1 LKTLSIGYSTCPND
15 TFIFAG
21 LTAHEEN
28 ASLAFEPV
36 LADVE
41 TLNEWASE
49 GRLDITKLSFF
60 AFGKVREHYALLPSG
75 GALGRGCGPILVNRG
90 ENDLKRLRDG
100 TRKYRIAAPGN
111 LTTARLLLTLYLGC
125 EPQFQQMVFSE
136 IMPAVRDGEA
146 DFGLV
151 IHEGRF
157 TLNEYGLQ
165 SVLDLGQWWE
175 TETGLPIPLGGIA
188 IRRNLGGDV
197 AKAVDERIRQSLSL
211 AESGSSMVEDYVRMH
226 AQEMTPQVLRR
237 HIDLYVSRF
246 SRDLGEEGRNA
257 VKVLLDRAEEAGL
270 LVPAA
275 LPLMAC

>member
-1 LKTLSIGYSTCPND
+1 MKTLSIGYSTCPND

-21 LTAHEEN
+21 LTAHEGN

-41 TLNEWASE
+41 TLNRWALE
-49 GRLDITKLSFF
+49 GRLDVSKLSFF
-60 AFGKVREHYALLPSG
+60 AFGQVRDQYALLPSG
-75 GALGRGCGPILVNRG
+75 GALGRGCGPILVTRG
-90 ENDLKRLRDG
+90 ENDLRRLRDG

-111 LTTARLLLTLYLGC
+111 LTTARLLLTLYLGY

-157 TLNEYGLQ
+157 TLNAYGLH
-165 SVLDLGQWWE
+165 SALDLGQWWE
-175 TETGLPIPLGGIA
+175 AETGLPIPLGGIA
-188 IRRNLGGDV
+188 IRRDLGGDM
-197 AKAVDERIRQSLSL
+197 AKTVNERIRQSLTL
-211 AESGSSMVEDYVRMH
+211 AESGSSVVKDYVRIH
-226 AQEMTPQVLRR
+226 AQEMAPRVIRQHV
-237 HIDLYVSRF
+237 DLYVNRF
-246 SRDLGEEGRNA
+246 SRDLGEEGQNA

-270 LVPAA
+270 LQPAA